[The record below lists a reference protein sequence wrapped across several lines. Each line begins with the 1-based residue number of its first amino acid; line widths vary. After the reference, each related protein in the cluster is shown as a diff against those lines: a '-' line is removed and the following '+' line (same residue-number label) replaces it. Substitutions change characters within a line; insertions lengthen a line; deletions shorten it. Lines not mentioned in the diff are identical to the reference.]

1 MSAQLLLL
9 EHVATETE
17 GMVFAHMRDT
27 AAVRGDTAE
36 RLPSIVMLEVIL
48 LSLPLV
54 SLMLRQQLQPI
65 KLTQGSALMEKKVMG
80 FALKNPCVAQTGV
93 TVARVKRIVS
103 LRGFSLKIVMNHPM
117 ERVAVVE

>member
-9 EHVATETE
+9 ERVATETE

-65 KLTQGSALMEKKVMG
+65 KLTQGSALTEKKAMG
-80 FALKNPCVAQTGV
+80 FALKIPCVAQTGV